1 MAASQQVT
9 RVALVHYDRHDFFP
23 NSREFMFGILGTF
36 ERVQMPVLEARG
48 ALRRLQKLVPIV
60 ALWQVIMI
68 KEIEEEVGDTL
79 ARRLG

>member
-1 MAASQQVT
+1 
-9 RVALVHYDRHDFFP
+9 
-23 NSREFMFGILGTF
+23 MFGILGTF
-36 ERVQMPVLEARG
+36 ERVQMPELEAIG